1 MTEIAI
7 CPSKYGLNLAS
18 AEDIIVIDATV
29 YNKMTNDDDIVSNV
43 KPTVDKIN
51 PCPHQS
57 SWPGPP
63 YTCHTVSTLHWH
75 WSPTRHHSAPIFVGT
90 GKLVS

>member
-1 MTEIAI
+1 MTKIVI
-7 CPSKYGLNLAS
+7 CPTKSGVNLAS
-18 AEDIIVIDATV
+18 AADTIVIDATV

-57 SWPGPP
+57 SGPGSTQHWPHWLTPEHQ
-63 YTCHTVSTLHWH
+63 THTRPLF
-75 WSPTRHHSAPIFVGT
+75 RLAR
-90 GKLVS
+90 